1 MTTPAVQH
9 AVDAAFGEERGRVV
23 ATLIR
28 RAGDWDMTGECAQEA
43 FTCITRSNVRAR
55 RYHPGHARSPR
66 TVARALFP
74 AAPGAGPAMLAGEM
88 VHRVR
93 AELPAVGGLGE
104 REQRD
109 RTAVVSAG
117 AWPCCSVR
125 ICGRA
130 AVIPLRR

>member
-1 MTTPAVQH
+1 
-9 AVDAAFGEERGRVV
+9 
-23 ATLIR
+23 
-28 RAGDWDMTGECAQEA
+28 
-43 FTCITRSNVRAR
+43 
-55 RYHPGHARSPR
+55 
-66 TVARALFP
+66 
-74 AAPGAGPAMLAGEM
+74 MLAGEM

-109 RTAVVSAG
+109 RTAVSAG
-117 AWPCCSVR
+117 ARPCCSVR